1 MPVTIKDIAR
11 KAGVSHTT
19 VSRAL
24 NGNHS
29 IPERTTLAI
38 CELAKEMGY
47 LPSAAARGLKTNK
60 SHAIGVIVSRIDN
73 PYFGEILQGIEEI
86 LQKTGYSLF
95 VASSHLDFDS
105 EKNIVQAF
113 AEHRVDGVIICSITF
128 GSKHADLLKKYGM
141 PIVVVNNQSPE
152 DYQCSIA
159 NDDVDGARNVTRH
172 LIALGH
178 TEIAYLGNSSADR
191 INEDR
196 LLGFRAEIQRAGLQ
210 VNESFIVNCAT
221 SEIEDGVHGME
232 ELLKREPRPTSVFC
246 FNDLMAIGALSVLNS
261 NKINV
266 PDEISI
272 AGFDN
277 IPYSAYT
284 SPPLTT
290 FDQPKR
296 MIGTEAAQMLMGII
310 DNHDNIQNIVPV
322 THMMRGHLLVRS
334 STSAPKKMSSCYL
347 SGRNI

>member
-1 MPVTIKDIAR
+1 MPVTIKDIAK

-24 NGNHS
+24 NGNRS
-29 IPERTTLAI
+29 IPEKTTLTI

-95 VASSHLDFDS
+95 VASSHLEFDS

-113 AEHRVDGVIICSITF
+113 AEHRVDGVIICSVTF
-128 GSKHADLLKKYGM
+128 GSKHAEFLKKYGM
-141 PIVVVNNQSPE
+141 PIVVINNQSPE

-172 LIALGH
+172 LITLGH
-178 TEIAYLGNSSADR
+178 TEIAYLGNASADR

-196 LLGFRAEIQRAGLQ
+196 LLGFRAEIQRASLQ
-210 VNESFIVNCAT
+210 VNDKFIVNCPT
-221 SEIEDGVHGME
+221 SEIEDGVHGMQA
-232 ELLKREPRPTSVFC
+232 LLKSEPRPTAVFC
-246 FNDLMAIGALSVLNS
+246 FNDLMAIGALSVLNA
-261 NKINV
+261 NKIAV
-266 PDEISI
+266 PEEISI

-284 SPPLTT
+284 CPPLTT

-296 MIGTEAAQMLMGII
+296 MIGAEAAQMLLGII
-310 DNHDNIQNIVPV
+310 DNPDSSNTTVPV
-322 THMMRGHLLVRS
+322 THMMRGHLLVRG
-334 STSAPKKMSSCYL
+334 STNEVQKRSF
-347 SGRNI
+347 